1 MNKLILIWLAVA
13 SLLLPSVGFASI
25 EVVGGLKHSKT
36 AMPGEVYKGQIKI
49 QNSGTTPQEVR
60 VYQTDMM
67 YNYEDYTLYE
77 EPVTHNRSNAN
88 WILFSPRTTI
98 LQPQEV
104 QYIQYEVRVP
114 SGDSLKGTFWSILM
128 VEGVNPIDPNQQGKL
143 LISTVTRYAV
153 QMITELADPGLGA
166 LKFLEPSLI
175 HEGTDLFLAID
186 LLNIGEHYISPEVS
200 VEFFD
205 DQGTSLKKIIIPRKG
220 LYPNTSARFRT
231 KLEGLESNKT
241 YKTLIIAAGKEEDVF
256 GLEYTLY
263 F

>member
-1 MNKLILIWLAVA
+1 MDRLKTI
-13 SLLLPSVGFASI
+13 SLLTLICLFPILSIASV

-49 QNSGTTPQEVR
+49 QNSGTSPQEVR

-77 EPVTHNRSNAN
+77 EPVTHDRSNAN
-88 WILFSPRTTI
+88 WIQFSPRTTI

-114 SGDSLKGTFWSILM
+114 AGDSLKGTFWSILM

-153 QMITELADPGLGA
+153 QMITELADPGIGA

-175 HEGTDLFLAID
+175 HEGEDLFLAID
-186 LLNIGEHYISPEVS
+186 ILNVGEHYISPEVS

-205 DQGTSLKKIIIPRKG
+205 EQGVSIKKIIIPRKG
-220 LYPNTSARFRT
+220 LYPNTSTRFRT